1 MTRPTIPRAVA
12 QTDSSTR
19 TALIS
24 AWGLFAGLG
33 LVMIGNGLLG
43 VLVGVRSEL
52 EGFNTTVTG
61 VVLAA
66 YFVGFLGGTQATP
79 KFMARVG
86 HIRVFSGLAAA
97 AAAMALLHGLAVSAV
112 SWAVLRLIFGFAMAG
127 LYVVVESWLNE
138 LVSNANRGRV
148 MAVYML
154 VSVGGLGLGQM
165 MISLGDPL
173 MTSLFVVS
181 GTSMVLAIV
190 PVSLS
195 INAAPPFQLPPRAHY
210 GELWRRAPLGVVTAV
225 GSGLANG
232 AIIAMAGV
240 FATQAGL
247 SLPRIGLFVGAAAI
261 GSMAMQWPIGHI
273 SDRIGRRRTIIL
285 SSLGSLTAGVVALG
299 LSPDSAALVGAM
311 FVLGGLSYPLYSLA
325 LSHVVD
331 VLPPGEAVTGS
342 VAVVF
347 LYGIGAIGGPI
358 GASLAMDVIGPSG
371 FFWSIAAVHLA
382 IGVYGVAR
390 LVGRPV
396 IEKTVEP
403 WLPIPARSTFVLRR
417 SGRRRDRRA
426 DSL

>member
-1 MTRPTIPRAVA
+1 MSRPTIPRAVA
-12 QTDSSTR
+12 HTDSSTR

-24 AWGLFAGLG
+24 AWGLFAGLA
-33 LVMIGNGLLG
+33 LLMIGNGLLG

-66 YFVGFLGGTQATP
+66 YFVGFLGGTQVTP
-79 KFMARVG
+79 RFMARVG

-97 AAAMALLHGLAVSAV
+97 AAATALLHGLAVSAL
-112 SWAVLRLIFGFAMAG
+112 SWALLRLVFGFAMAG

-173 MTSLFVVS
+173 LNTLFIVA
-181 GTSMVLAIV
+181 GTLMVLAIV

-195 INAAPPFQLPPRAHY
+195 INAAPPFQLPPHAQY

-225 GSGLANG
+225 GSGMANG
-232 AIIAMAGV
+232 AIIAMASV

-247 SLPRIGLFVGAAAI
+247 SPVRIGLFVGVAAI
-261 GSMAMQWPIGHI
+261 GSMVLQWPIGHL

-285 SSLGSLTAGVVALG
+285 SSLGSLVAGIVALG
-299 LSPDSAALVGAM
+299 LDPDSLALVGVM

-347 LYGIGAIGGPI
+347 LYGVGAIAGPI
-358 GASLAMDVIGPSG
+358 GASLAMDAFGPEG
-371 FFWSIAAVHLA
+371 FFWSIATVYLA
-382 IGVYGVAR
+382 IGAYGVAR
-390 LVGRPV
+390 VVGRPV
-396 IEKTVEP
+396 IDKTVEP

-417 SGRRRDRRA
+417 NGRRRGRST

>member
-1 MTRPTIPRAVA
+1 MV
-12 QTDSSTR
+12 
-19 TALIS
+19 
-24 AWGLFAGLG
+24 
-33 LVMIGNGLLG
+33 GNGLLG

-66 YFVGFLGGTQATP
+66 YFVGFLGGTQVTP
-79 KFMARVG
+79 RFMARVG

-112 SWAVLRLIFGFAMAG
+112 PWAFLRLIFGFAMAG

-154 VSVGGLGLGQM
+154 VSVGGLGLGQV

-173 MTSLFVVS
+173 MTTLFVVA
-181 GTSMVLAIV
+181 GTLMVLAIV
-190 PVSLS
+190 PVSMS
-195 INAAPPFQLPPRAHY
+195 INSAPPFQLPPHASF
-210 GELWRRAPLGVVTAV
+210 GELWRRAPLGVVAAV
-225 GSGLANG
+225 GAGLANG
-232 AIIAMAGV
+232 AIIAMSGV
-240 FATQAGL
+240 FAIQAGWT
-247 SLPRIGLFVGAAAI
+247 STRVGLFVGAAAI
-261 GSMAMQWPIGHI
+261 GSMALQWPIGHA
-273 SDRIGRRRTIIL
+273 SDRLGRRRTIVL
-285 SSLGSLTAGVVALG
+285 SALGSLGVGFFALS
-299 LSPDSAALVGAM
+299 LPADSTMLIGAM
-311 FVLGGLSYPLYSLA
+311 FLLGGLSYPLYSLA

-347 LYGIGAIGGPI
+347 LYGVGAIGGPI
-358 GASLAMDVIGPSG
+358 AASLAMDTFGPSG
-371 FFWSIAAVHLA
+371 FFWAIAAVHLA
-382 IGVYGVAR
+382 IGAYGLLR
-390 LVGRPV
+390 LVARPV

-403 WLPIPARSTFVLRR
+403 WLPIPARSTFVLLRN
-417 SGRRRDRRA
+417 GRRRSRKV

>member
-1 MTRPTIPRAVA
+1 MTRSTIPRVVT
-12 QTDSSTR
+12 QTANSTR
-19 TALIS
+19 NALIS
-24 AWGLFAGLG
+24 TWGLFVGLA
-33 LVMIGNGLLG
+33 LLMIGNGLLG

-52 EGFNTTVTG
+52 EGFSTTVTG

-66 YFVGFLGGTQATP
+66 YFVGFLGGTQVTP
-79 KFMARVG
+79 RFMARVG

-112 SWAVLRLIFGFAMAG
+112 PWAILRLIFGFAMAG

-138 LVSNANRGRV
+138 LVSNVNRGRV

-154 VSVGGLGLGQM
+154 VSVGGMGVGQM

-173 MTSLFVVS
+173 MTTLFVVS
-181 GTSMVLAIV
+181 GTLMVLAIV

-195 INAAPPFQLPPRAHY
+195 INSAPWFELPPHASY

-225 GSGLANG
+225 GSGLTNG
-232 AIIAMAGV
+232 AIIAMAAV

-247 SLPRIGLFVGAAAI
+247 SPARIGLFVGAAAI
-261 GSMAMQWPIGHI
+261 GSMALQWPLGHL
-273 SDRIGRRRTIIL
+273 SDRIGRRRTIVL
-285 SSLGSLTAGVVALG
+285 SALG
-299 LSPDSAALVGAM
+299 ALVAGIVAVGLPADSFALVAVM

-347 LYGIGAIGGPI
+347 LYGVGAVGGPI
-358 GASLAMDVIGPSG
+358 AASLAMDVIGPAG

-382 IGVYGVAR
+382 IGVYGSAR
-390 LVGRPV
+390 LLSRPI

-403 WLPIPARSTFVLRR
+403 WLPIPARSTFILRR
-417 SGRRRDRRA
+417 NGRRRGRKT

>member
-1 MTRPTIPRAVA
+1 MTRSTIPRAVA
-12 QTDSSTR
+12 QTDSSAR
-19 TALIS
+19 TALVS
-24 AWGLFAGLG
+24 AWGLFAGLA
-33 LVMIGNGLLG
+33 LLMIGNGLLG

-61 VVLAA
+61 AVLAA
-66 YFVGFLGGTQATP
+66 YFVGFLGGTQVTP

-97 AAAMALLHGLAVSAV
+97 AAAMALLHGLAVSAAT
-112 SWAVLRLIFGFAMAG
+112 WAILRLIFGFAMAG
-127 LYVVVESWLNE
+127 LYVVVESWLND

-173 MTSLFVVS
+173 MTTLFVVA
-181 GTSMVLAIV
+181 GTSMVMAIV

-195 INAAPPFQLPPRAHY
+195 INAAPPFQLPPHASY

-247 SLPRIGLFVGAAAI
+247 SPARIGLFVGASAI
-261 GSMAMQWPIGHI
+261 GSMALQWPIGHL
-273 SDRIGRRRTIIL
+273 SDRIGRRGTILL
-285 SSLGSLTAGVVALG
+285 SAVGSLVAGLVALG
-299 LSPDSAALVGAM
+299 LPVDSVWLVGVM
-311 FVLGGLSYPLYSLA
+311 FLLGGFSYPLYSLA

-347 LYGIGAIGGPI
+347 LYGVGAIGGPI
-358 GASLAMDVIGPSG
+358 AASLAMDLIGPAG
-371 FFWSIAAVHLA
+371 FFWSIASVHLA
-382 IGVYGVAR
+382 IGVYGAAR
-390 LVGRPV
+390 LLSRPIIV
-396 IEKTVEP
+396 KTVEP

-417 SGRRRDRRA
+417 NGRRRSRKV

>member
-1 MTRPTIPRAVA
+1 MTVA
-12 QTDSSTR
+12 TTR
-19 TALIS
+19 KALIS

-33 LVMIGNGLLG
+33 LLMVGNGLLG

-52 EGFNTTVTG
+52 EGFDTLVTG
-61 VVLAA
+61 VVLAS
-66 YFVGFLGGTQATP
+66 YFVGFLGGTRVTP
-79 KFMARVG
+79 RFMARVG

-97 AAAMALLHGLAVSAV
+97 AAAMALLHGLAVSV
-112 SWAVLRLIFGFAMAG
+112 VPWVVLRLVFGFAMAG

-154 VSVGGLGLGQM
+154 VSVGGLGVGQLM
-165 MISLGDPL
+165 LSLGDPL
-173 MTSLFVVS
+173 TTTPFVVA
-181 GTSMVLAIV
+181 GTLMVLAIV

-195 INAAPPFQLPPRAHY
+195 INSAPPFRLPPHASY
-210 GELWRRAPLGVVTAV
+210 GELWRRAPLGVVAAV

-232 AIIAMAGV
+232 AIIAVSGV
-240 FATQAGL
+240 FAVQAGWA
-247 SLPRIGLFVGAAAI
+247 PDRVGVFVGAAAI
-261 GSMAMQWPIGHI
+261 GSMALQWPIGHL
-273 SDRIGRRRTIIL
+273 SDRIGRRRTIVL
-285 SSLGSLTAGVVALG
+285 SAFGSLGTVVVALG
-299 LSPDSAALVGAM
+299 LPADSTWLVAVM

-347 LYGIGAIGGPI
+347 LYGLGAIGGPVA
-358 GASLAMDVIGPSG
+358 ASLAMGIVGPPG
-371 FFWSIAAVHLA
+371 FFWTIAGVQLA
-382 IGVYGVAR
+382 IGAYGLAR
-390 LVGRPV
+390 LAGRRV
-396 IEKTVEP
+396 IEKSVEP

-417 SGRRRDRRA
+417 NGRRRSRKV

>member
-1 MTRPTIPRAVA
+1 MESAE
-12 QTDSSTR
+12 SSTR

-33 LVMIGNGLLG
+33 LLMVGNGLLG

-52 EGFNTTVTG
+52 EGFNTTITG

-66 YFVGFLGGTQATP
+66 YFAGFLGGTQTTP
-79 KFMARVG
+79 KIMARVG

-97 AAAMALLHGLAVSAV
+97 AAAMALLHGLAVSPLA
-112 SWAVLRLIFGFAMAG
+112 WAVLRFVFGFAMAG
-127 LYVVVESWLNE
+127 LYVVVESWLND

-148 MAVYML
+148 MSVYML
-154 VSVGGLGLGQM
+154 VSVGGLGVGQM

-173 MTSLFVVS
+173 MTTLFVVS
-181 GTSMVLAIV
+181 GTLMVLAIV

-195 INAAPPFQLPPRAHY
+195 INAAPPFQLPPHAKY

-240 FATQAGL
+240 FAAQTGMSPA
-247 SLPRIGLFVGAAAI
+247 RIGLFVGVAAI
-261 GSMAMQWPIGHI
+261 GSMAMQWPLGHL
-273 SDRIGRRRTIIL
+273 SDRIGRRPTIIL
-285 SSLGSLTAGVVALG
+285 SSLGSLVVGVVALG
-299 LSPDSAALVGAM
+299 MPTDGLALMGMM
-311 FVLGGLSYPLYSLA
+311 FLLGGLSYPLYSLA

-347 LYGIGAIGGPI
+347 LYGVGAIAGPI
-358 GASLAMDVIGPSG
+358 AASVAMGLVGPSG
-371 FFWSIAAVHLA
+371 FFWSIAVVHLA
-382 IGVYGVAR
+382 IGVYGTGR
-390 LVGRPV
+390 LVTRPV

-417 SGRRRDRRA
+417 NGRKRDRQV